1 MLHYYSKGFE
11 TFRTQKFRVNKKK
24 WNFFIRLSFLKI
36 HCRSFSDGLCAHVAA
51 LYIDYSCFYFS
62 VQREETCKVTFKC
75 KKKPLHTKCA
85 AMKTF
90 LKILALHS
98 MQNEILVFCYTQP
111 KKKNFHFLGEWSEKL
126 PRIVHAHPNLSCT
139 VDCGGVKS
147 VRTNQ
152 NLIRVK
158 KNLVQVCTY
167 FLCTVLCSFQII
179 FVFFSLESFSLAK
192 NFCWQYYYS
201 NQEYQEKYSTFLFL
215 CTFRILCIG
224 LRCFCC

>member
-1 MLHYYSKGFE
+1 MRTYLHNIWFLLFFNLQHKNAVGCSIII
-11 TFRTQKFRVNKKK
+11 QKDLKRSGRKHLEWTTKK

-139 VDCGGVKS
+139 VDCGGVKR

-152 NLIRVK
+152 NLISVK
-158 KNLVQVCTY
+158 KNWCKCAHISYV
-167 FLCTVLCSFQII
+167 LCTVLCSFQII
-179 FVFFSLESFSLAK
+179 FVFFFIGKFFFGKEFLLA
-192 NFCWQYYYS
+192 
-201 NQEYQEKYSTFLFL
+201 
-215 CTFRILCIG
+215 IL
-224 LRCFCC
+224 L